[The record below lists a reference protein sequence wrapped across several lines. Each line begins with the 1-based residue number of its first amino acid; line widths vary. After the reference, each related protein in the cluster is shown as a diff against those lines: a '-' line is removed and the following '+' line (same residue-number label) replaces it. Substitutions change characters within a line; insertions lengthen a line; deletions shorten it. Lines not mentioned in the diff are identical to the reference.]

1 MFTIPPR
8 AVAFSLREQQQ
19 QITQIAKE
27 LSWELNFSPSNLPF
41 DERPELLA
49 MRGVI
54 SIYSYSEAALY
65 KSKNLITHQAMLRFC
80 GYGFLLL
87 YYEIVPP
94 SGVALV
100 LPEVRHTYHRLI
112 PRRRT
117 CS

>member
-1 MFTIPPR
+1 MFVIPSEMGFYR
-8 AVAFSLREQQQ
+8 WRYRECSAVRVLQS
-19 QITQIAKE
+19 
-27 LSWELNFSPSNLPF
+27 SSVVDLNDGNA
-41 DERPELLA
+41 LA

-65 KSKNLITHQAMLRFC
+65 KSKTLITHQAMLRFC

-100 LPEVRHTYHRLI
+100 LPEVRHTYHQLI